1 MKKKSTI
8 RFRPFSLF
16 CVAMIFAIAG
26 NLFSADGIYAQESG
40 KLPEEYQFKLGITYD
55 MFSGKNDKVKKGQ
68 EMSMWYSEA
77 GYTGIGMGGQTT
89 MFMVYDMKSMKM
101 LTLMEAQ
108 KMAMVMDI
116 KKLIDQVSDKAGVNA
131 DDTPDGKITKTGKSE
146 KILGYT
152 CEQYKISSDKAE
164 TLVWIT
170 SELGSGFGDYAKSMA
185 MAMGGGKAT
194 KGKGF
199 PDMQGVANGVMLKME
214 STDTSK
220 GELTR
225 IEAIAIDKGGKKLN
239 TSGYKMINMA
249 GR

>member
-1 MKKKSTI
+1 MNKSTVNL
-8 RFRPFSLF
+8 RSFFLF
-16 CVAMIFAIAG
+16 CILMIFALVW
-26 NLFSADGIYAQESG
+26 NLFSAAEIYAQESA
-40 KLPEEYQFKLGITYD
+40 KLREEYLFKLGITYE
-55 MFSGKNDKVKKGQ
+55 MFSGKKDKLKKGQ

-77 GYTGIGMGGQTT
+77 GYTGIGMGGQTAI
-89 MFMVYDMKSMKM
+89 FMVYDMKSMKM

-131 DDTPDGKITKTGKSE
+131 NDTPDGKITKTGKSE

-152 CEQYKISSDKAE
+152 CEQYKVSSDKSE

-170 SELGSGFGDYAKSMA
+170 NELGSGFGDYAKSMA

-199 PDMQGVANGVMLKME
+199 PDMQDVANGVMLKME

-225 IEAIAIDKGGKKLN
+225 IEATAVDKEGKKIN